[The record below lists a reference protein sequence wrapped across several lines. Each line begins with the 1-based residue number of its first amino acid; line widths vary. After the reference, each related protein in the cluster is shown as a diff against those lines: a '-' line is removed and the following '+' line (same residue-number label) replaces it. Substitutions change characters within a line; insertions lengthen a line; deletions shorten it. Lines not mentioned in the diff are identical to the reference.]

1 MMNRQAFIQAVKQT
15 IQQID
20 PQAEVWLFGSQARG
34 DARPDSDWDF
44 LMLTDLPVDR
54 RFKRQ
59 VRDQVFYLGM
69 ETGETISTTIQNRA
83 DWQRLSATHLY
94 QNIKLEGKRL

>member
-1 MMNRQAFIQAVKQT
+1 MTRQAFIQAVKQV

-44 LMLTDLPVDR
+44 LMLTDMPVDR
-54 RFKRQ
+54 RFKYAVWDRLNDLELDAER
-59 VRDQVFYLGM
+59 V
-69 ETGETISTTIQNRA
+69 ISTRIHNKTQWHQLA
-83 DWQRLSATHLY
+83 VTDLY
-94 QNIKLEGKRL
+94 QTVQQEGKRL